1 MGLFDFM
8 KTAGA
13 ETLEDTVTVSP
24 ERVDQLRQEAI
35 TKSLAA
41 LDIDGEQVTVAV
53 SGEVATLKGS
63 APDQE
68 ALEKMVLCA
77 GNQYGIARVDCQ
89 LTVDA
94 PAVAAAPTPAASTE
108 PEATPAAPDPAP
120 EAAAPQPEPSTF
132 YTVQSGDT
140 LSKIA
145 AEHYGSAGKYMVI
158 FEANQPMLTD
168 PDKIF
173 PGQQLRIPPLKG

>member
-13 ETLEDTVTVSP
+13 DTLEETVTVSP

-41 LDIDGEQVTVAV
+41 LDIDGEQVTVSV

-94 PAVAAAPTPAASTE
+94 PAVAAPSAAPAE
-108 PEATPAAPDPAP
+108 PEAPAP

-145 AEHYGSAGKYMVI
+145 AEHYGSASKYMMI
-158 FEANQPMLTD
+158 FEANQPMLSD

-173 PGQQLRIPPLKG
+173 PGQQLRIPPLQG